1 MFDDDLSL
9 LFLVESGCSW
19 VFVHITL
26 RDVGVRK
33 SDLYAILKCWVFV
46 VFS

>member
-1 MFDDDLSL
+1 VFSDDRFL

-19 VFVHITL
+19 AFMYITL